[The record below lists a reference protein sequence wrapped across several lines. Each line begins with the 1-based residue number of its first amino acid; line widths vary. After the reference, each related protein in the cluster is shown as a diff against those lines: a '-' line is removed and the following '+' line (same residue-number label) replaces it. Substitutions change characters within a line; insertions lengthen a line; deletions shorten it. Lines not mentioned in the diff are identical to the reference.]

1 MIAALV
7 CLLAVPCQDAWER
20 ATKDLFPIDAVK
32 ARGRLDLRI
41 GPSLDASR
49 CTVVP
54 AKVSA
59 ELKVMPD
66 FACGR
71 FDISASYKSTFTK
84 AFREELLSSLIA
96 SARVEIAGSAMV
108 LACQMSPTICDAMK
122 HYKIVAAD
130 SLALQFGQCRS
141 IESGASGMLDGL
153 RARAVK
159 QCLAE
164 LQAEGFTLDEALH
177 RCQSSRHLRGLLG
190 GKVEEINLV
199 KEVTKAL
206 KLPSDAEGILMEI
219 LGDAA
224 WREKGK
230 SGAIHIKPIG
240 ALYERLRVEFE
251 ASWTRAAEDP
261 RRAQDEKLVPSGA
274 PPATAYEVQRIAGL
288 SESERRIVIASLASS
303 LSLQETS
310 RRLGE
315 VQAALE
321 AALRLAEDP
330 ALEKKLHEESRRL
343 ESELKRLK
351 EEYEMSE
358 IVAQARLRLEGEAR
372 LIEARKFRKTTEP
385 WRHEAAQEDASRAA
399 APWGSG
405 CPVNKKP

>member
-1 MIAALV
+1 MIALTLV
-7 CLLAVPCQDAWER
+7 LMLAPQDAWSK
-20 ATKDLFPIDAVK
+20 AAKDIFPIDSVK

-41 GPSLDASR
+41 GPSLDTAR
-49 CTVVP
+49 CTILP

-59 ELKVMPD
+59 ELKILPD

-84 AFREELLSSLIA
+84 AFREELLGSLIA

-108 LACQMSPTICDAMK
+108 LACQMSPTLCDAMK
-122 HYKIVAAD
+122 HYKIVAGET
-130 SLALQFGQCRS
+130 LALQFGQCRAV
-141 IESGASGMLDGL
+141 EHGASGISDGL
-153 RARAVK
+153 RARAIK

-164 LQAEGFTLDEALH
+164 LQAEGFTLDEAMH

-206 KLPSDAEGILMEI
+206 KLPSDAEGLLLEI
-219 LGDAA
+219 LGDLA

-230 SGAIHIKPIG
+230 SGAVHIRPVA
-240 ALYERLRVEFE
+240 ALFEKVRLEFE
-251 ASWTRAAEDP
+251 VSWSRAAADP
-261 RRAQDEKLVPSGA
+261 PRAKDEKLVPAGS
-274 PPATAYEVQRIAGL
+274 PPATEHELQWIAALPEG
-288 SESERRIVIASLASS
+288 ERRIVIASLASS
-303 LSLQETS
+303 LSLQETA

-315 VQAALE
+315 AQAALE
-321 AALRLAEDP
+321 AAASIAADP
-330 ALEKKLHEESRRL
+330 ALQRRLNEESRRL
-343 ESELKRLK
+343 ESEFRRLR

-358 IVAQARLRLEGEAR
+358 IVARARLRVDGETKALGVR
-372 LIEARKFRKTTEP
+372 EFRKATEP
-385 WRHEAAQEDASRAA
+385 WRREAANEAGARAA

-405 CPVNKKP
+405 CPVERKP

>member
-1 MIAALV
+1 MIAAT
-7 CLLAVPCQDAWER
+7 LLLMLAPFQDAWEK
-20 ATKDLFPIDAVK
+20 ATKDLFPIDSVR

-41 GPSLDASR
+41 GPSLEAGR
-49 CTVVP
+49 CTILP

-59 ELKVMPD
+59 ELKIMPD

-71 FDISASYKSTFTK
+71 FDISASYRSTFTK
-84 AFREELLSSLIA
+84 AFREELLGSLIA

-108 LACQMSPTICDAMK
+108 LACQMSPTLCDAMK
-122 HYKIVAAD
+122 HYKIVASE

-141 IESGASGMLDGL
+141 LESGASGIADGL

-199 KEVTKAL
+199 KEVTTAL
-206 KLPSDAEGILMEI
+206 KLPPDAEGILMEI

-224 WREKGK
+224 WREKGRR
-230 SGAIHIKPIG
+230 AVHIRPI
-240 ALYERLRVEFE
+240 AAMFERLRLEFE
-251 ASWTRAAEDP
+251 VSWTKAAADPTRAGN
-261 RRAQDEKLVPSGA
+261 EKLVPAGA
-274 PPATAYEVQRIAGL
+274 PPATPFEVQRIAHLPEG
-288 SESERRIVIASLASS
+288 ERRIVIASLASS

-315 VQAALE
+315 AQAALE
-321 AALRLAEDP
+321 SAASIAPDP
-330 ALEKKLHEESRRL
+330 ALERKLTEESRRL
-343 ESELKRLK
+343 DLEFRRLR

-358 IVAQARLRLEGEAR
+358 IVAQARLRLDGETR
-372 LIEARKFRKTTEP
+372 GIEASGLRKATEP
-385 WRHEAAQEDASRAA
+385 WRRESQNQAATRAA

-405 CPVNKKP
+405 CPVERKQ

>member
-1 MIAALV
+1 MITAAL
-7 CLLAVPCQDAWER
+7 LLLFAPCQDAWEK
-20 ATKDLFPIDAVK
+20 AKDLIPIDSVK

-41 GPSLDASR
+41 GPSLDSSR
-49 CTVVP
+49 CTVLP

-59 ELKVMPD
+59 ELKIMPD

-84 AFREELLSSLIA
+84 AFREELLASLIA

-122 HYKIVAAD
+122 HYKIVASEA
-130 SLALQFGQCRS
+130 LALQFGQCRS
-141 IESGASGMLDGL
+141 IESGASGIFDGL

-164 LQAEGFTLDEALH
+164 LQAAGFTLDEALH

-190 GKVEEINLV
+190 GEVVEINLV
-199 KEVTKAL
+199 NEVTKAL
-206 KLPSDAEGILMEI
+206 KLPPDAEGLLMEI

-224 WREKGK
+224 YRESGRN
-230 SGAIHIKPIG
+230 GAIHIRPIG
-240 ALYERLRVEFE
+240 ALFERLRLEFE
-251 ASWTRAAEDP
+251 LSWSRAAADP
-261 RRAQDEKLVPSGA
+261 LRAKNEKLVPAGA
-274 PPATAYEVQRIAGL
+274 PPATAFEVQRIAAL
-288 SESERRIVIASLASS
+288 SEGERRIVIASLASS

-315 VQAALE
+315 AQAALE
-321 AALRLAEDP
+321 AAASVAADP
-330 ALEKKLHEESRRL
+330 ALERRLNEESRRL
-343 ESELKRLK
+343 ETEFRRLR

-358 IVAQARLRLEGEAR
+358 IVARARLRLDVETRALEA
-372 LIEARKFRKTTEP
+372 KGFRRATEP
-385 WRHEAAQEDASRAA
+385 WRREASNERASKAS

-405 CPVNKKP
+405 CPVERKP

>member
-1 MIAALV
+1 MIAAV
-7 CLLAVPCQDAWER
+7 VVILLAPCQDAWER
-20 ATKDLFPIDAVK
+20 LTKDLMPIDTVK
-32 ARGRLDLRI
+32 AKGRLDLRI
-41 GPSLDASR
+41 GPSLESSR

-54 AKVSA
+54 AKISA
-59 ELKVMPD
+59 DLKIMPD

-71 FDISASYKSTFTK
+71 FDVSASYKSTFTK
-84 AFREELLSSLIA
+84 AFREELLGSLIA

-122 HYKIVAAD
+122 HYKIVASEA
-130 SLALQFGQCRS
+130 LALQFGQCRS
-141 IESGASGMLDGL
+141 LEAGASGIFDGL
-153 RARAVK
+153 RARAIK
-159 QCLAE
+159 QCLAD

-206 KLPSDAEGILMEI
+206 KLPKDAEGILMEI

-224 WREKGK
+224 WRESGRN
-230 SGAIHIKPIG
+230 GAIHIRPIG
-240 ALYERLRVEFE
+240 ALFERLRLEFE
-251 ASWTRAAEDP
+251 VSWTRAAADP
-261 RRAQDEKLVPSGA
+261 MKAGNEKLVPAGA
-274 PPATAYEVQRIAGL
+274 PPATEFEVQRVSAL
-288 SESERRIVIASLASS
+288 PEAERRLVISSLSSS

-321 AALRLAEDP
+321 AAGSVAQDP
-330 ALEKKLHEESRRL
+330 ALEKRLAEESRRL
-343 ESELKRLK
+343 EAEFRRLK

-358 IVAQARLRLEGEAR
+358 IVAQARLRLDSEVRLLEGR
-372 LIEARKFRKTTEP
+372 GIRKVTEP
-385 WRHEAAQEDASRAA
+385 WRREAANESASRAT

-405 CPVNKKP
+405 CPVEKKP